1 MTRIGL
7 VSLVVLSFIL
17 VGCGSY
23 YIVKDPTTGK
33 AYYTTKIEKTKSG
46 AVSLKDEK
54 SGAEVTIL
62 NSEVREVEKSEY
74 KKGLSAPAPAPPPA
88 PAPAQPAK

>member
-23 YIVKDPTTGK
+23 YVVKDPTTGK
-33 AYYTTKIEKTKSG
+33 AYYTTKVEKTKNG
-46 AVSLKDEK
+46 AVTLKDEK
-54 SGAEVTIL
+54 TGANVTIL
-62 NSEVREVEKSEY
+62 NSEVREVDKDEY
-74 KKGLSAPAPAPPPA
+74 KKGLSAPATA